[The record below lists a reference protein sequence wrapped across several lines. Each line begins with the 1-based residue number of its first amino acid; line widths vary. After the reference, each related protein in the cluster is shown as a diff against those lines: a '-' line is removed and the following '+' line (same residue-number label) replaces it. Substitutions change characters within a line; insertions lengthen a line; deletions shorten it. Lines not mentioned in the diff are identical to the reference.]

1 MRSIRLE
8 LKRKNDPVTTTCIYP
23 WLINTGFTTGI
34 TIPPLINFIWPFLD
48 EAYVGQVIY
57 NSTCER
63 REEVIIPKTFSI
75 VPLLGHI
82 LPTWLSDILLG
93 YAGGESMKNF
103 VGRNKKSS

>member
-8 LKRKNDPVTTTCIYP
+8 LKRKNSPLTTTCIYP

-34 TIPPLINFIWPFLD
+34 TIPPAINFIWPFLD
-48 EAYVGQVIY
+48 EPYVGKVIY

-63 REEVIIPKTFSI
+63 REEVIIPKTMSI
-75 VPLLGHI
+75 VPLLGHL
-82 LPTWLSDILLG
+82 LPTWLFDKICLNS
-93 YAGGESMKNF
+93 GEDSMKNF